1 MFVKRWLRRFD
12 RGDGSVE
19 FAVAAT
25 VVTEKWF
32 GANIP
37 GQPAAPEHFA
47 DMWRYQSP
55 LGKRVRLGAVL
66 REAVNSYD
74 PSAASLSGMT
84 SAALDECDQLEL
96 RRLDSGD
103 LRPVSTGEDFATDS
117 LLAALADRDSETE
130 LQMILEVAL
139 PERDWVWAHLY
150 WHVHLGRASHA
161 GQSAIDCASTTSF
174 GPAICIAGFTFA
186 PRTLLDKKWII
197 NLVHRS
203 KSTVAHSIT
212 GEK

>member
-1 MFVKRWLRRFD
+1 VVRREH
-12 RGDGSVE
+12 SW
-19 FAVAAT
+19 AT
-25 VVTEKWF
+25 
-32 GANIP
+32 GRAR
-37 GQPAAPEHFA
+37 A
-47 DMWRYQSP
+47 WRYQSP

-74 PSAASLSGMT
+74 PSAASLSGTT

-161 GQSAIDCASTTSF
+161 GQSEIDCASTTSF

-186 PRTLLDKKWII
+186 PRHTSRQKMDNQSYPSVEIDCSAQY
-197 NLVHRS
+197 HGRE
-203 KSTVAHSIT
+203 VA
-212 GEK
+212 